1 MRDNEYIKIIGTNVI
16 LVPYKEKHVKRYH
29 EWMKSAE
36 LQYFTG
42 SESLTL
48 EEEFQMQKRWHQD
61 QDKKA
66 IYTESGN
73 EIDSETK

>member
-1 MRDNEYIKIIGTNVI
+1 MFLNKFSLLFQYVVIIF
-16 LVPYKEKHVKRYH
+16 RYH

-61 QDKKA
+61 QD
-66 IYTESGN
+66 
-73 EIDSETK
+73 SE

>member
-61 QDKKA
+61 QD
-66 IYTESGN
+66 N
-73 EIDSETK
+73 SETK